1 MDSGGWDFNAPQ
13 YIDFSQPC
21 EDENVDK
28 YFELDY
34 ESGEQVCLE
43 DGIDGSLNGTDTGDV
58 FATPQSEV
66 KRVTRSSTRTPLNKA
81 SNAVD
86 VPTPEVV
93 ASKIQ
98 SKDVH
103 TPTDSPRV
111 TRAGK
116 GPTPKTVD
124 VETPTGSPRVTR
136 AGKGLTPN
144 TVEKLVK
151 QNEKPKNLCTNLD
164 EWRKKTTAT
173 KQQKSCSEVQK
184 EAGEMDNKPATK
196 RQYRSLDRSESQKKP
211 RTESTER
218 GRAPGRTTGLQRSNT
233 FNTHTTRNQSM
244 DSTTKKAHTRGL
256 SGDRRA
262 GSASSQEKHK
272 TGGMTIPTTPTV
284 MKRKPMNVQP
294 QGTVKN
300 SEQLEL
306 EKIAYYRKELA
317 KKRKINEES
326 CRAALAGK
334 GPVGP
339 VQVKHLTRTEEFK
352 FETDSRIKTHAME
365 TRGDGDVKD
374 FASGLRSDTGKQ
386 AGPMKSGPTIPEPF
400 KLSSQRKRKLPDL
413 EEKQAE
419 KYESMAQ
426 RLANFAKTPDRFR
439 SKPKAGPTN
448 EKRGR
453 SRSPPHGITVPKTP
467 QFETR
472 TRSRPV
478 TAPSREDE
486 ERQEL
491 EEMHKHQFK
500 AHPMN
505 QRIFKNPSTGIR
517 KVSSKAPTVPEEFHL
532 SHNNRALHRD
542 DKHQEEHYEFHAKPL
557 NKKILDGPVGVKE
570 PKRLP
575 LTAPESPAFA
585 LKHRARLPIVEEP
598 TESDKP
604 VLRSRQVPHY
614 GLPFQPQLNHK
625 ITEPEPFGFEERE
638 KKRAEVRARKME
650 QILEEENK
658 NRQFHAQPLPD
669 HEPNLPPKKKM
680 PLTKA
685 CPFNLDTDNRGAR
698 KVEEWNKK
706 MEDEKQEAKERL
718 RFRARSPTVLE
729 QEPWK
734 PQKENRPATGTEN
747 REISEFELNTAKRI
761 VKREAYEMSRKQRQ
775 DDLDNIRLQ
784 EERAREA
791 EEQAENERLRREAV
805 HHAEPVKHYKG
816 VPIRPSIKPLTA
828 PMSPHFRTDSRLRS
842 RNQDAESFMSA

>member
-58 FATPQSEV
+58 FATPQ
-66 KRVTRSSTRTPLNKA
+66 T

-144 TVEKLVK
+144 TVG
-151 QNEKPKNLCTNLD
+151 
-164 EWRKKTTAT
+164 
-173 KQQKSCSEVQK
+173 SCSEVQK

-472 TRSRPV
+472 TR
-478 TAPSREDE
+478 
-486 ERQEL
+486 
-491 EEMHKHQFK
+491 HQFK

-598 TESDKP
+598 TQESDKP

-638 KKRAEVRARKME
+638 KKRAE
-650 QILEEENK
+650 

-734 PQKENRPATGTEN
+734 PQKENRPAT
-747 REISEFELNTAKRI
+747 EISEFELNTAKRI

-828 PMSPHFRTDSRLRS
+828 PMSPHFRTDSRLRNKS
-842 RNQDAESFMSA
+842 SMF